1 MSFKAKR
8 VPCWIPAKKPFRAL
22 HSMSKPPLQRS
33 LGQLLQHPFPKSRL
47 RGTFGARCASGSG
60 HRELAHCLNFGERCA
75 ILQQR
80 LELALPRSPQIVIGS
95 VLRVQ
100 RQARQWSFEPSERRP
115 GA

>member
-8 VPCWIPAKKPFRAL
+8 VPCWISAKKPCRAL

-33 LGQLLQHPFPKSRL
+33 LWQLLQHPFPKPRL
-47 RGTFGARCASGSG
+47 RGTFGAHSAAGSG
-60 HRELAHCLNFGERCA
+60 RRELAHGLYFGERCA

-80 LELALPRSPQIVIGS
+80 LELALPRSPQVGVGS
-95 VLRVQ
+95 VFRMQ
-100 RQARQWSFEPSERRP
+100 RQACQWCFEPSERRP